1 MKLRQ
6 HCHLTLLQRMYREAP
21 RSSNSSQRHGTRMPT
36 ERKLCAPSS
45 RCTTTTYRHTIQSSL
60 MAMSDRRCAPS
71 SSPCR
76 RQISCR
82 LIEEY
87 FSKLYAPSSRC
98 TSTTIPPYYTIVP
111 SSNPCRR
118 QSSRRIDGV
127 CFWSTKCSRISIARW
142 NVVLFAE
149 SVDVFVFQ
157 EAVRWG
163 MRTVYRR
170 RHRRHRRRAPALPRC
185 RSLQLEPNQ
194 AIPLTDGTAKG
205 RIPSLSP

>member
-1 MKLRQ
+1 MKLWQ
-6 HCHLTLLQRMYREAP
+6 LTLLQRMYREAP

-127 CFWSTKCSRISIARW
+127 CFWSTQCSRISIARW

-205 RIPSLSP
+205 RLPSLSP

>member
-76 RQISCR
+76 RQTSCR

-87 FSKLYAPSSRC
+87 FSELCAPSSRC
-98 TSTTIPPYYTIVP
+98 TTTTIPPYYTIV
-111 SSNPCRR
+111 S
-118 QSSRRIDGV
+118 DGQAR
-127 CFWSTKCSRISIARW
+127 ST
-142 NVVLFAE
+142 
-149 SVDVFVFQ
+149 
-157 EAVRWG
+157 VR
-163 MRTVYRR
+163 TK
-170 RHRRHRRRAPALPRC
+170 
-185 RSLQLEPNQ
+185 LEPLSKAVKLQ
-194 AIPLTDGTAKG
+194 DRWSPFLVHQVFEDIHSTME
-205 RIPSLSP
+205 RCSLR

>member
-45 RCTTTTYRHTIQSSL
+45 RCTTTTYPHTIQSSL

-71 SSPCR
+71 S
-76 RQISCR
+76 
-82 LIEEY
+82 
-87 FSKLYAPSSRC
+87 
-98 TSTTIPPYYTIVP
+98 
-111 SSNPCRR
+111 NPCRR
-118 QSSRRIDGV
+118 QSSCRIDGV

-157 EAVRWG
+157 EAVRSG

-194 AIPLTDGTAKG
+194 AIPLTDGTANG

>member
-6 HCHLTLLQRMYREAP
+6 HCHLTLLQRMYRKAP

-45 RCTTTTYRHTIQSSL
+45 RCTTPTYRHTIRSL
-60 MAMSDRRCAPS
+60 VMAKRARRCA
-71 SSPCR
+71 
-76 RQISCR
+76 
-82 LIEEY
+82 
-87 FSKLYAPSSRC
+87 
-98 TSTTIPPYYTIVP
+98 P

-118 QSSRRIDGV
+118 QSSCRIDGV
-127 CFWSTKCSRISIARW
+127 YFWCTKCSRISIARW

-170 RHRRHRRRAPALPRC
+170 RHRRHRRRAAAFC
-185 RSLQLEPNQ
+185 RSLPLEPNQ
-194 AIPLTDGTAKG
+194 AIPQLMALP
-205 RIPSLSP
+205 RAAHRLCLRS

>member
-1 MKLRQ
+1 
-6 HCHLTLLQRMYREAP
+6 
-21 RSSNSSQRHGTRMPT
+21 
-36 ERKLCAPSS
+36 
-45 RCTTTTYRHTIQSSL
+45 

-87 FSKLYAPSSRC
+87 SSKLCAPSSRC

-127 CFWSTKCSRISIARW
+127 CFWSTKWSRISIARW